1 MTSGLGVL
9 AIGAIMAIAAIVQ
22 TLVTGWQAAKR
33 QSSDWARADVIDKRK
48 EKAAEEVAKRAD
60 ERAAVATD
68 AAKNAADTAQKT
80 LEIATTTHALVNS
93 DFTKVKMALLTALEM
108 AADLMR
114 GGTPNAHKLA
124 DTLRQIDDL
133 RSELNKR
140 ALIQDDINKG
150 I

>member
-22 TLVTGWQAAKR
+22 TWVTGVMADRR
-33 QSSDWARADVIDKRK
+33 QSADWDRQDKVI
-48 EKAAEEVAKRAD
+48 KRAD
-60 ERAAVATD
+60 ERADVATV
-68 AAKNAADTAQKT
+68 AAKSAANTAQKT

-93 DFTKVKMALLTALEM
+93 DFTKVKLALLTALEM

-114 GGTPNAHKLA
+114 GGEPNAHSLTA
-124 DTLRQIDDL
+124 TMRQIEDL
-133 RSELNKR
+133 RAELNKR

>member
-22 TLVTGWQAAKR
+22 TWVTGVMADRR
-33 QSSDWARADVIDKRK
+33 QSADWDRQDKVI
-48 EKAAEEVAKRAD
+48 KRAD
-60 ERAAVATD
+60 ERAAVATT
-68 AAKNAADTAQKT
+68 AAKSAADTAQKT

-114 GGTPNAHKLA
+114 GGLPNAEKLA

-133 RSELNKR
+133 RAELNKR
-140 ALIQDDINKG
+140 VLVQDEINSKG

>member
-22 TLVTGWQAAKR
+22 TWVTGWQAARR
-33 QSSDWARADVIDKRK
+33 QTADWARQDVVI
-48 EKAAEEVAKRAD
+48 KRAD
-60 ERAAVATD
+60 ERADVATA
-68 AAKNAADTAQKT
+68 AAKSAANTAQKT

-93 DFTKVKMALLTALEM
+93 DFTSVKMALLTALEM

-114 GGTPNAHKLA
+114 GGTPGAQKLT
-124 DTLRQIDDL
+124 DTLAQIEEL
-133 RSELNKR
+133 RRELNKR
-140 ALIQDDINKG
+140 ALVQEDINKG

>member
-22 TLVTGWQAAKR
+22 TWVTGVMADRR
-33 QSSDWARADVIDKRK
+33 QSADWDRQDKVI
-48 EKAAEEVAKRAD
+48 KRAD
-60 ERAAVATD
+60 ERADVATN
-68 AAKNAADTAQKT
+68 AAKSAANTAQRT

-114 GGTPNAHKLA
+114 GGIPNADKLA

-140 ALIQDDINKG
+140 TLIQEEINKG